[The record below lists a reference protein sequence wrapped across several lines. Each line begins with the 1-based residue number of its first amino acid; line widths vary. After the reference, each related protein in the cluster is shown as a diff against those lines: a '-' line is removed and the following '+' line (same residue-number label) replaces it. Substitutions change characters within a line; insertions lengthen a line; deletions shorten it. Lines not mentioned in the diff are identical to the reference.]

1 MRGFS
6 HSDGLYLFMEF
17 QFSQKQK
24 FTSLKLELMKR
35 FIGSHDETIE
45 CKIAVSEKAEGRR
58 AEIRTDE
65 RR

>member
-6 HSDGLYLFMEF
+6 HSDGLYLSMEF

-45 CKIAVSEKAEGRR
+45 CKIAVSEKQGEADGR
-58 AEIRTDE
+58 AEMK
-65 RR
+65 